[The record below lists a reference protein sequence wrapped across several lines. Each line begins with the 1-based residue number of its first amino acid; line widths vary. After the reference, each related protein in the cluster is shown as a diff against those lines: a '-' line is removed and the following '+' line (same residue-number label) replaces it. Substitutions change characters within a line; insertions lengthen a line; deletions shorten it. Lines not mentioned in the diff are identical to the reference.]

1 MYAFCDSFVLIGQIK
16 IMSLF
21 FNDLQFNKYESD
33 SVCEE
38 TIKSAH
44 ITPYDQSGLLD
55 SSTRL
60 NRTTPELRKDTVFSP
75 APWRLGFAAALKN
88 Q

>member
-21 FNDLQFNKYESD
+21 FNDLQFNKYVSD

-60 NRTTPELRKDTVFSP
+60 NPTTPELRKDTVFSP
-75 APWRLGFAAALKN
+75 ALWRQGFAAALKN